1 MNKLVE
7 EAILLLLINT
17 DSTKLD
23 DERSV
28 NSPSNNSYIRERSLR
43 YPCFIDPL
51 AIEHPMSGQRQLGGE
66 PFGDDCSEPEQFIGC
81 YYPPYDTFIGNSPE
95 DGGDGV
101 DSISPLRRR
110 RQSSP
115 NRDKKWK
122 LVWPRDQNPR
132 HGRWGNI
139 DRIKDLA
146 TGKGP
151 DIWIEDVDGNGPH
164 HPLWTGWKTAGY
176 QHPADTRARWTNL
189 GFDFRQ
195 DFEWLSPI
203 KAARREDG
211 KKYDHRTRR
220 YRTPQPG
227 MWSDVVWSDVK
238 GSGPLYFRDETG
250 REWVDP
256 RVDRGHFN
264 AGWGRNPF
272 LRDLP

>member
-1 MNKLVE
+1 M
-7 EAILLLLINT
+7 
-17 DSTKLD
+17 
-23 DERSV
+23 
-28 NSPSNNSYIRERSLR
+28 NSPSNSSYIRERSPR
-43 YPCFIDPL
+43 YPWLIAPL
-51 AIEHPMSGQRQLGGE
+51 VDEIPMSGRGQLGGE
-66 PFGDDCSEPEQFIGC
+66 PFGYNSPESEHFIEC
-81 YYPPYDTFIGNSPE
+81 YYPPYDAFVGNFPE
-95 DGGDGV
+95 GGANGGG
-101 DSISPLRRR
+101 SISPLRDRP
-110 RQSSP
+110 QCSP
-115 NRDKKWK
+115 NQDKKWK

-132 HGRWGNI
+132 HGRWGNW

-151 DIWIEDVDGNGPH
+151 DIWIEDIHGNGPH

-189 GFDFRQ
+189 GCEFRQ
-195 DFEWLSPI
+195 DCEWLSPI

-227 MWSDVVWSDVK
+227 MWSDVVWSDIED
-238 GSGPLYFRDETG
+238 GGPWYFCDETG

-256 RVDRGHFN
+256 RVDGGGFN

-272 LRDLP
+272 FGGLP